1 MRKYYEYIIV
11 DTSAG
16 TNESVFDV
24 VEQSDLIL
32 INTTPDPICVRDA
45 RTMSD
50 EFYKRGNK
58 KQRLII
64 NKVDPQIFQSDII
77 KDLDEIIDTV
87 GVQLIGVI
95 PSDDAVVVST
105 GKGIPLPSNSNAFKA
120 FDAISRRIKGED
132 VPLSFK
138 MLLQ

>member
-1 MRKYYEYIIV
+1 V

-16 TNESVFDV
+16 TNQSVFDI

-32 INTTPDPICVRDA
+32 VNTTPDPICVRDA
-45 RTMSD
+45 RLMSD

-64 NKVDPQIFQSDII
+64 NKVDAEIFQEDLVG
-77 KDLDEIIDTV
+77 DLDEIIDTV

-95 PSDDAVVVST
+95 PHDNAVVIST
-105 GKGIPLPSNSNAFKA
+105 GKGIPLPSDSPAFKA

-132 VPLSFK
+132 VPLSMK
-138 MLLQ
+138 VLLQ

>member
-1 MRKYYEYIIV
+1 MNFTKEA
-11 DTSAG
+11 T
-16 TNESVFDV
+16 
-24 VEQSDLIL
+24 
-32 INTTPDPICVRDA
+32 
-45 RTMSD
+45 
-50 EFYKRGNK
+50 K

-95 PSDDAVVVST
+95 PIDDNVVVST
-105 GKGIPLPSNSNAFKA
+105 GKGIPLPSSSNAFKA